1 MCHIIR
7 LNFAQALIDFG
18 NPGKAKEILMA
29 SLDIQTAMN
38 FDGGGSVQGFL
49 SGGGALV
56 QSGEKY
62 CSFQAQ
68 FDRPVPYGLVLE

>member
-1 MCHIIR
+1 MT
-7 LNFAQALIDFG
+7 LLELAQ
-18 NPGKAKEILMA
+18 LMV
-29 SLDIQTAMN
+29 SLEVQTAMN
-38 FDGGGSVQGFL
+38 FDGGGSVQGFF